1 MVDQKLKNILRLLC
15 ISLLTITFFT
25 SCHQNS
31 PQHYFSNGSA
41 KFQLQ
46 DYKGAVNDFSK
57 AIELKADY
65 KEAYYSRAICYSN
78 LEKYHKAM
86 DDFNKAIDLDPEYAN
101 AYNNRAF
108 YVKEKTG
115 DYEGAIEDYNK
126 FIELNKDNNNAFA
139 YSNRGY
145 AKLMLNHLD
154 EAMEDIEKSINL
166 DSTNSFVYKNRAL
179 IYINLDSIQLACLDL
194 NRALELGYTN
204 DYDIEVEKLMVEYCP
219 EN

>member
-1 MVDQKLKNILRLLC
+1 MVDLKLKQFFRIFVIFSFSIL
-15 ISLLTITFFT
+15 IFT

-31 PQHYFSNGSA
+31 ANHYFKNGNA
-41 KFQLQ
+41 KMQLK
-46 DYKGAVNDFSK
+46 DYSGAIKDYDK
-57 AIELKADY
+57 AVELKNDY
-65 KEAYYSRAICYSN
+65 QEAYYTRAICYSN

-86 DDFNKAIDLDPEYAN
+86 DDFNKAIELDPEYAN

>member
-78 LEKYHKAM
+78 LAKYKKSL
-86 DDFNKAIDLDPEYAN
+86 DDFNEVIELDPEYKE

-115 DYEGAIEDYNK
+115 DYMGAIEDYNK

-139 YSNRGY
+139 YSNRGH
-145 AKLMLNHLD
+145 AKYMLNQFD
-154 EAMEDIEKSINL
+154 EAMEDIEKSISL

-179 IYINLDSIQLACLDL
+179 IFIAIDSLDLACKDL
-194 NRALELGYTN
+194 LKANNLGYATEYDDEVN
-204 DYDIEVEKLMVEYCP
+204 DLLTKHC
-219 EN
+219 NN